1 MELRPAGQDLNR
13 YYGTVHVP
21 VDGLLQNDGGRIVGV
36 ARVTEDTTLTAANH
50 NVFVDTDD
58 AAITITLPAG
68 VAGTKYRIV
77 NVGSSDNDVTLVPD
91 GSELLFGE
99 NASDR
104 IADSEA
110 LIIVYETTEGW
121 W

>member
-1 MELRPAGQDLNR
+1 MRLHPIGEDLDTF
-13 YYGTVHVP
+13 YGTVHVP

-36 ARVTEDTTLTAANH
+36 ARVTEDATLTAAHH

-58 AAITITLPAG
+58 AAITISLPAG

-77 NVGSSDNDVTLVPD
+77 NTGNSDNDVTLVPD

-99 NASDR
+99 NASER

-110 LIIVYETTEGW
+110 LIIVYESTEGW